1 MPTFAVPDR
10 YGTVMKI
17 RDVDLVVRDTGGT
30 GISVLLIHGSLAKD
44 FLLPLGEALTTTGKF
59 RVISYDRRGY
69 GCRPARAQDMER
81 EAEDASEVLRQLGI
95 GNAHVFGHS
104 TGGSIALQLAHQSPD
119 QVASLLLGE
128 PDIPWRH
135 APSRAAIEE
144 GYKQLAEMYE
154 KEPKEDV
161 LGAIMSE
168 LHGPN
173 YMDVF
178 PADMRDLAAADMS
191 VFFEFEYQAF
201 LDWQLAPGGCE
212 SIQDAGAVHLRREH
226 WADKQRSGRGPP
238 TVERRHHH
246 GPDSRIDS
254 HVPLDPS
261 AGGGR
266 GDRRLRTGPRPI
278 GPQRDR
284 RAFVPKRVCSRSEG
298 RQRRARNGVPA
309 GLAAEIR
316 TKTPPTVSK

>member
-1 MPTFAVPDR
+1 
-10 YGTVMKI
+10 MKI

-104 TGGSIALQLAHQSPD
+104 TGGSIALQLTHQSPD

-161 LGAIMSE
+161 FGAIMSE

-191 VFFEFEYQAF
+191 VFFEFECQAF
-201 LDWQLAPGGCE
+201 LDWQLAPG
-212 SIQDAGAVHLRREH
+212 AVKAFKMPVLFIYGENTGQTNKEVGEVLQQWNGDITTAQIRGSTHTFPWTHPRE
-226 WADKQRSGRGPP
+226 
-238 TVERRHHH
+238 
-246 GPDSRIDS
+246 
-254 HVPLDPS
+254 
-261 AGGGR
+261 
-266 GDRRLRTGPRPI
+266 
-278 GPQRDR
+278 
-284 RAFVPKRVCSRSEG
+284 
-298 RQRRARNGVPA
+298 
-309 GLAAEIR
+309 AAEAIADFALGHVR
-316 TKTPPTVSK
+316 